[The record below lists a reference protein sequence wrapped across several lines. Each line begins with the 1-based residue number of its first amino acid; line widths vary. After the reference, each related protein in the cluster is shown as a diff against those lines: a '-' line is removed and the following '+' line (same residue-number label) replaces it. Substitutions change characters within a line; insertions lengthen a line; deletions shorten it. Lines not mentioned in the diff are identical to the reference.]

1 MKILLIAGHGNGD
14 PGAVGNGYKES
25 DLTREVV
32 LLSKVSFS
40 RFDGVTVDVADTSK
54 NWFDYICK
62 KGNSFNFKA
71 YDYVLEVH
79 FNAGVGDTTGNG
91 KTTGAEIYVTTS
103 ENGVSVEENILNNI
117 VSLGFK
123 NRGVKRKNFSL
134 INHIKKQGVSAA
146 LLEVCFIDDKDDMKL
161 YATHVDDVAA
171 AIVNGIANGFGLT
184 EKTSKI
190 TSTELTSVND
200 IVWELANRG
209 IITDKA
215 LWLKKLE
222 EDKNAYWLARKC
234 ANYINS
240 H

>member
-25 DLTREVV
+25 DLTREVA
-32 LLSKVSFS
+32 LLTKISMS
-40 RFDGVTVDVADTSK
+40 RFEGVTVDVADTLK
-54 NWFDYICK
+54 NWYDYICK
-62 KGNSFNFKA
+62 KGNTFNFKA
-71 YDYVLEVH
+71 YDYVIEIH
-79 FNAGVGDTTGNG
+79 FNAGVGDASGNG
-91 KTTGAEIYVTTS
+91 KTTGTEIYVTTS
-103 ENGVSVEENILNNI
+103 EKGVSVEENILGNI

-123 NRGVKRKNFSL
+123 NRGVKHKNFAL
-134 INHIKKQGVSAA
+134 ISHIKKQGVSAA

-161 YATHVDDVAA
+161 YATHVDDIAS
-171 AIVNGIANGFGLT
+171 AISNGIATGFGLK
-184 EKTSKI
+184 EKQTK
-190 TSTELTSVND
+190 TTELTSVND

-234 ANYINS
+234 ANYITRF
-240 H
+240 

>member
-1 MKILLIAGHGNGD
+1 MRILLIAGHGNGD

-25 DLTREVV
+25 DLTREVA
-32 LLSKVSFS
+32 LLTKISLSKFE
-40 RFDGVTVDVADTSK
+40 GVTVDVADTSK

-62 KGNSFNFKA
+62 KGNSFNFKP

-79 FNAGVGDTTGNG
+79 FNAGVGDTSGNG
-91 KTTGAEIYVTTS
+91 KTTGTEIYVTTS
-103 ENGVSVEENILNNI
+103 ENGVSVEENILGNI
-117 VSLGFK
+117 VSLGFR
-123 NRGVKRKNFSL
+123 NRGIKRNNFSL

-161 YATHVDDVAA
+161 YATHVDDVAT
-171 AIVNGIANGFGLT
+171 AIANGISTGFGLT
-184 EKTSKI
+184 EKTTKT

-234 ANYINS
+234 ANYITRF
-240 H
+240 

>member
-25 DLTREVV
+25 DLTREVA
-32 LLSKVSFS
+32 LLSKVSLS
-40 RFDGVTVDVADTSK
+40 RFEGVTVDVADTSK
-54 NWFDYICK
+54 NWYDYICK
-62 KGNSFNFKA
+62 KGNTYNFKP
-71 YDYVLEVH
+71 YDYVLEIH
-79 FNAGVGDTTGNG
+79 FNAGVGDTSGNG
-91 KTTGAEIYVTTS
+91 KTTGTEIYVTTS
-103 ENGVSVEENILNNI
+103 ENGVSVEENILSNI

-123 NRGVKRKNFSL
+123 NRGVKRKNWAL

-161 YATHVDDVAA
+161 YTVHVDDVAA
-171 AIVNGIANGFGLT
+171 AIANGISTGFGLT
-184 EKTSKI
+184 EKTSRI
-190 TSTELTSVND
+190 TTTELTSVND

-234 ANYINS
+234 ANYITRF
-240 H
+240 

>member
-32 LLSKVSFS
+32 LLSKISLSKFE
-40 RFDGVTVDVADTSK
+40 GVTVDVADTSK
-54 NWFDYICK
+54 NWYDYICK
-62 KGNSFNFKA
+62 KGNTFNFKA

-79 FNAGVGDTTGNG
+79 FNAGVGDTSGNG
-91 KTTGAEIYVTTS
+91 KTTGTEIFVTTA
-103 ENGVSVEENILNNI
+103 EKGVSVEENILSNI

-123 NRGVKRKNFSL
+123 NRGVKRKNWAL

-146 LLEVCFIDDKDDMKL
+146 LLEVCFIDDKDDMSL
-161 YATHVDDVAA
+161 YAVNVDEVATA
-171 AIVNGIANGFGLT
+171 IANGIKTGFGLK
-184 EKTSKI
+184 EKETTTK
-190 TSTELTSVND
+190 ELTTVND

-209 IITDKA
+209 IITNKA
-215 LWLKKLE
+215 LWLEKLQK
-222 EDKNAYWLARKC
+222 DADAYWLARKC
-234 ANYINS
+234 ANYISN